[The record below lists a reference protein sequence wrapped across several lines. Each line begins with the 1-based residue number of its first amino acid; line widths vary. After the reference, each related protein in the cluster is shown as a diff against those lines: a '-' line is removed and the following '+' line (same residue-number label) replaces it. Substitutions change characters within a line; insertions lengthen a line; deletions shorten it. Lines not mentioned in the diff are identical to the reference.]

1 MTRGRPKTDL
11 VITDDERTQLMS
23 FARSRSLPAS
33 LSARARIVLSS
44 ADGEANSSIAERLEL
59 GKATVG
65 KWRTRFI
72 ERRVAGLY
80 DDVRPG
86 PPRTIDDERVAG
98 LIKTTLHTKPA
109 NGSTHWS
116 VRSVAAETGI
126 SKSSVQ
132 RYFQLFGLQPH
143 RSESFKLSND
153 PFFVEKLRDVVG
165 LYLSPPENA
174 LVLCVDE
181 KSQCQ
186 ALERT
191 QPMLPMGFGY
201 VEGVTH
207 DYKRHGTTTL
217 FAALNVLN
225 GAVLASCKPR
235 HRHQEFLSFLR
246 EIDTAVPVELDVH
259 YIVDNYAT
267 HSHPKVK
274 AWLASRP
281 RWHMHFIPTYSSWL
295 NQVERFLRLDHRKSH
310 PPRLVHQ
317 RQATR
322 SAHRSIRHAPQHQL
336 PAVSLDRNCRFGS
349 REASSTLLTYQRDR
363 TLGAWL
369 NPRWLQL
376 GHEPRRSSQVAQ
388 HVPVQ

>member
-1 MTRGRPKTDL
+1 MRTGRPKEQL
-11 VITDDERTQLMS
+11 QLSAPERAQLES
-23 FARSRSLPAS
+23 FVRSRSLPAA
-33 LSARARIVLSS
+33 LAVRARIVLRS
-44 ADGEANSSIAERLEL
+44 ADGEDNTSIAAMLKVH
-59 GKATVG
+59 KATVG
-65 KWRTRFI
+65 KWRASFI
-72 ERRVAGLY
+72 KHRVAGLY
-80 DDVRPG
+80 DGVRPG
-86 PPRTIDDERVAG
+86 PARTIDDEKVAQ

-109 NGSTHWS
+109 DGSTHWS

-143 RSESFKLSND
+143 RSESFKLSTD
-153 PFFVEKLRDVVG
+153 AFFVEKLRDVVG
-165 LYLSPPENA
+165 LYLSPPANA
-174 LVLCVDE
+174 LVICVDE

-201 VEGVTH
+201 IEGVTH

-246 EIDTAVPVELDVH
+246 EIDNAVPAELDVH
-259 YIVDNYAT
+259 CIVDNYAT

-274 AWLASRP
+274 SWLATRP

-295 NQVERFLRLDHRKSH
+295 NQVERFFALITDKAIRRGSFTSVKQLIQRIDHFVSHYNESCKPFRWTATAESIMAKLSRLCSRING
-310 PPRLVHQ
+310 
-317 RQATR
+317 T
-322 SAHRSIRHAPQHQL
+322 AH
-336 PAVSLDRNCRFGS
+336 
-349 REASSTLLTYQRDR
+349 
-363 TLGAWL
+363 
-369 NPRWLQL
+369 
-376 GHEPRRSSQVAQ
+376 
-388 HVPVQ
+388 